1 MQNRKKSSKAVT
13 KQKVENENLVKGGNK
28 TIGK

>member
-1 MQNRKKSSKAVT
+1 MQNRKKSSKAAT
-13 KQKVENENLVKGGNK
+13 KQKVGNENLVKGGNQ